1 MSAPSLPRPRPLL
14 PAVSPGGSR
23 VLLTAVVALL
33 AAVALSDLFAL
44 YAGARVYALIDADA
58 GFAFAAEDELRTADL
73 LYRRAGMFQGS
84 SFLLC
89 AAVFIAWFH
98 RMRRATGALAPDA
111 FGRGS
116 GWAIGAW
123 LIPVVNLWLPFRIAL
138 GMWGAAVSP
147 SATPGRPVRLSF
159 RPVEVWWVLF
169 VLTRLFD
176 RYTAW
181 LHRRAEGVGEI
192 RDALFQGMLSDALN
206 VVAAAAAVHFAVR
219 LSAAVRRRTA

>member
-1 MSAPSLPRPRPLL
+1 M
-14 PAVSPGGSR
+14 
-23 VLLTAVVALL
+23 TAVVALL

-111 FGRGS
+111 FERGS

-181 LHRRAEGVGEI
+181 LHRRAEGVGEF

-219 LSAAVRRRTA
+219 LSAAVRRRTV